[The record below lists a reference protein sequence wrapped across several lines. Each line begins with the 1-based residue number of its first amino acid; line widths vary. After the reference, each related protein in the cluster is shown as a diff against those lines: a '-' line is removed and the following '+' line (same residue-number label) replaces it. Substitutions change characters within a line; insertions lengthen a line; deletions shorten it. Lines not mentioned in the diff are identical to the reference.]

1 MKRREFVTLVG
12 SAAAWPLATSAQQPV
27 MPVVGLLMMYAE
39 TDTRGQSFAAAFRDG
54 LNRRGWTEG
63 RNLKLE
69 YRWATS
75 DPERI
80 ERSAKELVVSQP
92 DLIVSSSAPTTAML
106 LKQTRTIPIIFGN
119 LTDPVGSGFV
129 ESLSKPGGNITG
141 FINVE
146 PAMTGRWL
154 ELLKTVAPHVTR
166 VAALFNPDAAPY
178 IGSYLDA
185 LNTAAAS
192 FAVTATPAPVRGRSE
207 LEAVIAAQASDPNSG
222 LMVMPDGFMFAF
234 QTELTALAAHYR
246 IPATYFFR
254 SFAEQG
260 GLLSYAN
267 DIVDNY
273 RRAANYA
280 DIILKGGKPAALPVQ
295 SPTKFELVI
304 NIKTARTLNLHVP
317 DKLLALADEVVE

>member
-54 LNRRGWTEG
+54 LNRLGWTEG

-280 DIILKGGKPAALPVQ
+280 DIIVKGGKPAALPVQ

>member
-1 MKRREFVTLVG
+1 MDGKPQHPAG
-12 SAAAWPLATSAQQPV
+12 IPLGYIRP
-27 MPVVGLLMMYAE
+27 G
-39 TDTRGQSFAAAFRDG
+39 
-54 LNRRGWTEG
+54 
-63 RNLKLE
+63 KK
-69 YRWATS
+69 
-75 DPERI
+75 I
-80 ERSAKELVVSQP
+80 ERSAKELVVNQP
-92 DLIVSSSAPTTAML
+92 ALILSSSAPTTAML

-129 ESLSKPGGNITG
+129 ESLAKPGGNVTG
-141 FINVE
+141 FVNVE

-185 LNTAAAS
+185 FKAAAVS
-192 FAVTATPAPVRGRSE
+192 FAVTATAAPVRGRSE
-207 LEAVIAAQASDPNSG
+207 LEPVIAVQARDPNGG

-234 QTELTALAAHYR
+234 QSEVTALAARYR

-273 RRAANYA
+273 RRAATYA
-280 DIILKGGKPAALPVQ
+280 DIILKGGKPGALAVQ

-304 NIKTARTLNLHVP
+304 NRKTAMTLNLQIP
-317 DKLLALADEVVE
+317 DKLLALADQVIE

>member
-54 LNRRGWTEG
+54 LNRLGWTEG
-63 RNLKLE
+63 RNIKLE

-80 ERSAKELVVSQP
+80 ERSAQELVVTQP
-92 DLIVSSSAPTTAML
+92 ALILSSSAPTTAML

>member
-1 MKRREFVTLVG
+1 MKRREFVALVG

-54 LNRRGWTEG
+54 LNRLGWTEG

>member
-54 LNRRGWTEG
+54 LNRLGWTEG

-317 DKLLALADEVVE
+317 DKLLALADEVIE

>member
-54 LNRRGWTEG
+54 LNRLGWTEG

-317 DKLLALADEVVE
+317 DKLLALADEVLE

>member
-54 LNRRGWTEG
+54 LNRLGWTEG

-304 NIKTARTLNLHVP
+304 NIKTARTLNLQVP

>member
-1 MKRREFVTLVG
+1 MKRREFVALVG

-54 LNRRGWTEG
+54 LNRLGWTEG

-280 DIILKGGKPAALPVQ
+280 DIIVKGGKPAALPVQ

>member
-1 MKRREFVTLVG
+1 MWSRRC
-12 SAAAWPLATSAQQPV
+12 
-27 MPVVGLLMMYAE
+27 
-39 TDTRGQSFAAAFRDG
+39 
-54 LNRRGWTEG
+54 
-63 RNLKLE
+63 
-69 YRWATS
+69 
-75 DPERI
+75 
-80 ERSAKELVVSQP
+80 
-92 DLIVSSSAPTTAML
+92 
-106 LKQTRTIPIIFGN
+106 
-119 LTDPVGSGFV
+119 
-129 ESLSKPGGNITG
+129 
-141 FINVE
+141 
-146 PAMTGRWL
+146 RWL

>member
-54 LNRRGWTEG
+54 LNRLGWTEG

-154 ELLKTVAPHVTR
+154 ELLKTVAPHVAR

-234 QTELTALAAHYR
+234 QTELIALVAHYR

>member
-54 LNRRGWTEG
+54 LNRLGWTEG

-185 LNTAAAS
+185 LNAAAAS
-192 FAVTATPAPVRGRSE
+192 FAVTATAAPVRGRSE

-234 QTELTALAAHYR
+234 QTELTALVAHYR

-273 RRAANYA
+273 RRAASYA

>member
-54 LNRRGWTEG
+54 LNRLGWTEG

-185 LNTAAAS
+185 LNAAAAS
-192 FAVTATPAPVRGRSE
+192 FAVTATPAPVRGHSE